1 MINFTRPVRSLIRWR
16 DVQAILL
23 RYGFGILIDQKDIQG
38 VRRILQERFRIR
50 IGDMDGR
57 PPQERVRLMLEELGP
72 TYVKLGQILSS
83 RDDLFGPDWTAEF
96 SKLQDSVPPFT
107 LDQVHKVIQEEF
119 GKPVEEIF
127 LEFSG
132 EPIAAASLGQVHKAI
147 LLNSQPVMVKVQRP
161 DIRQQ
166 IDSDMEIIRQIAR
179 QAENRTA
186 LGKRFRLIAVVEEF
200 SRAINEELDYRNEA
214 ANADRLRKNM
224 MNLSCVHVPHVYWE
238 YVTERI
244 LTMEAI
250 EGIKINDLLALDAA
264 RINRSEIADTLIH
277 SIFQQLLI
285 DGFYHA
291 DPHPGNL
298 LVHPETGV
306 LNYIDLGMM
315 GSLLPEQ
322 RQALGDLVTAILN
335 RDSLEIV
342 RLFLSLGDTLQP
354 INEYRMRRSIDH
366 ILHRYLEA
374 SLERISFSRL
384 LSETLITIYQNGIQL
399 PGELALAIKTL
410 IQGEDVALRLDPDL
424 AILDICK
431 TVSQQLLWQRLNP
444 QNLLLGA
451 AGSLRETL
459 RLARSLP
466 RAAEILLKQIEDGAL
481 RIGLDIPDFSRTVN
495 HAYVITNRL
504 AAGVIIAGMIIGSSF
519 VMAVSPSDSWIFIPI
534 LGVIGFS
541 ISMFIGGLLVWSVF
555 IDLWRSRRRK

>member
-1 MINFTRPVRSLIRWR
+1 MNLTRPVRSLIRWR

-23 RYGFGILIDQKDIQG
+23 RYGFGILIDQEDIQE
-38 VRRILQERFRIR
+38 VRRILREKFRIR

-72 TYVKLGQILSS
+72 TYVKLGQILAS

-107 LDQVHKVIQEEF
+107 LDQVYQIVQEEL

-127 LEFSG
+127 LEFSR

-147 LLNSQPVMVKVQRP
+147 LLNLQPVMVKVQRP
-161 DIRQQ
+161 GVRPQ
-166 IDSDMEIIRQIAR
+166 IDSDLEIIRQIAR
-179 QAENRTA
+179 QVENRTA
-186 LGKRFRLIAVVEEF
+186 WGKRFGMIAIVEEF
-200 SRAINEELDYRNEA
+200 SRTLNEELDYRNEA

-224 MNLSCVHVPHVYWE
+224 MNLSGVHVPYVYWE
-238 YVTERI
+238 YVTERVM
-244 LTMEAI
+244 TMEAI
-250 EGIKINDLLALDAA
+250 EGIKINDLPALDAA
-264 RINRSEIADTLIH
+264 GVDRSEVADTLIR

-298 LVHPETGV
+298 LIHPETGV

-322 RQALGDLVTAILN
+322 RQALGDLVNAIIN
-335 RDSLEIV
+335 RDSLEFV
-342 RLFLSLGDTLQP
+342 RLLLFLGKPLQQV
-354 INEYRMRRSIDH
+354 NEYRLRRSIDH
-366 ILHRYLEA
+366 ILHRYLET
-374 SLERISFSRL
+374 SLGKISFARL

-399 PGELALAIKTL
+399 PSEMVLAIKTI
-410 IQGEDVALRLDPDL
+410 IQGEDVALRLDPNL

-444 QNLLLGA
+444 QSLLLGA
-451 AGSLRETL
+451 ASSLRETL

-466 RAAEILLKQIEDGAL
+466 RATEILLKQIEDGAL

-495 HAYVITNRL
+495 HAYIITNRL

-519 VMAVSPSDSWIFIPI
+519 AMGVSPSESWFVIPI
-534 LGVIGFS
+534 LGIIGFS
-541 ISMFIGGLLVWSVF
+541 ISMLIGGLLVWSVF
-555 IDLWRSRRRK
+555 IDLWRSHRRK

>member
-1 MINFTRPVRSLIRWR
+1 MNFTRPVRSLIRWR

-23 RYGFGILIDQKDIQG
+23 RYGFGILIDQEDIQE
-38 VRRILQERFRIR
+38 VRRILREKFRIR

-72 TYVKLGQILSS
+72 TYIKLGQILAS

-107 LDQVHKVIQEEF
+107 LDQVYKIIQEEL

-127 LEFSG
+127 LEFAR
-132 EPIAAASLGQVHKAI
+132 EPIAAASLGQVHKAV
-147 LLNSQPVMVKVQRP
+147 LLNLQPVMVKVQRP
-161 DIRQQ
+161 GIRPQ
-166 IDSDMEIIRQIAR
+166 IDSDLEIIRQIAR
-179 QAENRTA
+179 QIENRTA
-186 LGKRFRLIAVVEEF
+186 LGKRFGMIAVVEEF
-200 SRAINEELDYRNEA
+200 SRTLNEELDYRNEA

-224 MNLSCVHVPHVYWE
+224 MNLSGVHVPYVYWE
-238 YVTERI
+238 YVTER
-244 LTMEAI
+244 LMTMEAI
-250 EGIKINDLLALDAA
+250 DGIKVNDLPALDAA
-264 RINRSEIADTLIH
+264 AIDRSEVANTLIR

-322 RQALGDLVTAILN
+322 RQALGDLVNAILS
-335 RDSLEIV
+335 RDSLEFV
-342 RLFLSLGDTLQP
+342 RLLLSLGKTLQP
-354 INEYRMRRSIDH
+354 VNEYRLRRSIDH

-374 SLERISFSRL
+374 SLGKISFARL

-399 PGELALAIKTL
+399 PGEMVLAIKTL
-410 IQGEDVALRLDPDL
+410 IQGEDVALRLDPNL

-431 TVSQQLLWQRLNP
+431 TISQQLLWQRLNP
-444 QNLLLGA
+444 QSLLLGA
-451 AGSLRETL
+451 ASSLRETL

-466 RAAEILLKQIEDGAL
+466 RATEILLKQIEDGAL
-481 RIGLDIPDFSRTVN
+481 RIGLDIPDFTKTVN

-519 VMAVSPSDSWIFIPI
+519 AMGVSPSESWFVIPI
-534 LGVIGFS
+534 LGIIGFS
-541 ISMFIGGLLVWSVF
+541 ISMLIGGLLVWSVF
-555 IDLWRSRRRK
+555 IDLWRSHRRK